1 MKRKQYTGE
10 FKARVAI
17 EAIKEEKT
25 ANEIVGQYEVHF
37 RL

>member
-17 EAIKEEKT
+17 EAIKAEMT
-25 ANEIVGQYEVHF
+25 ANEIVGQYKVHF